1 VAGHRETS
9 SNAATFPA
17 EAAQICTVHDARDL
31 PAQIR
36 LPERELGPRI
46 RSRVRRCGA
55 NGVHELVRKP
65 LVNMSN
71 TKLQDFV
78 TQTAARSQITFGDVR
93 RLRRDCLP
101 GGINADE
108 EVGIL
113 IWLDST
119 VSRADKAWSQWLVA
133 AVADFALRSEVTED
147 GIVEWLKR
155 LTATTAQGTTVRPRI
170 LREIGRGKRSSG
182 ATTSLPTDES
192 SAAAQ
197 AAAADAG
204 AHETPVD
211 RPRQQ
216 GTSTVL
222 TSQIKS
228 KSTKIGRSRQRSR
241 RAAEPSTMPASL
253 IWSSGRAWK
262 HACFPLAAPWA

>member
-1 VAGHRETS
+1 MG
-9 SNAATFPA
+9 
-17 EAAQICTVHDARDL
+17 CTNWSA
-31 PAQIR
+31 
-36 LPERELGPRI
+36 
-46 RSRVRRCGA
+46 SRWST
-55 NGVHELVRKP
+55 
-65 LVNMSN
+65 MSN

-101 GGINADE
+101 GGINAGE

-147 GIVEWLKR
+147 GIVDWLKR

-182 ATTSLPTDES
+182 ATTSLPIDES

-197 AAAADAG
+197 AAAA
-204 AHETPVD
+204 PVD

-216 GTSTVL
+216 GASTAL

-241 RAAEPSTMPASL
+241 RAAEPSTMPAPL
-253 IWSSGRAWK
+253 LWSSGRAWK

>member
-1 VAGHRETS
+1 MG
-9 SNAATFPA
+9 
-17 EAAQICTVHDARDL
+17 CTNWSA
-31 PAQIR
+31 
-36 LPERELGPRI
+36 
-46 RSRVRRCGA
+46 SRWST
-55 NGVHELVRKP
+55 
-65 LVNMSN
+65 MSN

-101 GGINADE
+101 GGINGGE

-147 GIVEWLKR
+147 GIVDWLKR

-182 ATTSLPTDES
+182 ATTSLPIDES

-197 AAAADAG
+197 AAAAAAAAEAG
-204 AHETPVD
+204 AHETLVD
-211 RPRQQ
+211 RPRQRAA
-216 GTSTVL
+216 STAL

-228 KSTKIGRSRQRSR
+228 KSTKTGRSRQ
-241 RAAEPSTMPASL
+241 
-253 IWSSGRAWK
+253 
-262 HACFPLAAPWA
+262 

>member
-1 VAGHRETS
+1 MWATNWSASRWSTMN
-9 SNAATFPA
+9 NA
-17 EAAQICTVHDARDL
+17 
-31 PAQIR
+31 
-36 LPERELGPRI
+36 
-46 RSRVRRCGA
+46 
-55 NGVHELVRKP
+55 
-65 LVNMSN
+65 
-71 TKLQDFV
+71 KLQDFV
-78 TQTAARSQITFGDVR
+78 THTAARSRITFGDVR

-101 GGINADE
+101 GGINGGED
-108 EVGIL
+108 VGIL

-147 GIVEWLKR
+147 GIVDWLKR
-155 LTATTAQGTTVRPRI
+155 LTAATAEGTTVRPRI

-182 ATTSLPTDES
+182 ATSLPTEES

-197 AAAADAG
+197 AADSVAPAADAS
-204 AHETPVD
+204 ADKDPVD
-211 RPRQQ
+211 RPRRQSA
-216 GTSTVL
+216 STAL

-228 KSTKIGRSRQRSR
+228 KSTKISGARQRSR

-253 IWSSGRAWK
+253 VWSSGRAWK

>member
-1 VAGHRETS
+1 MW
-9 SNAATFPA
+9 
-17 EAAQICTVHDARDL
+17 CTNWSA
-31 PAQIR
+31 
-36 LPERELGPRI
+36 
-46 RSRVRRCGA
+46 SRWSTM
-55 NGVHELVRKP
+55 N
-65 LVNMSN
+65 N

-101 GGINADE
+101 GGINAGE

-147 GIVEWLKR
+147 GIVDWLKR

-170 LREIGRGKRSSG
+170 LREIGRRKRSSG
-182 ATTSLPTDES
+182 ATTCLPTEES

-197 AAAADAG
+197 AADSAAPAADAS
-204 AHETPVD
+204 ADKDPVD
-211 RPRQQ
+211 RLRRQSA
-216 GTSTVL
+216 STAL

-228 KSTKIGRSRQRSR
+228 KSTKIGGSRQRSR
-241 RAAEPSTMPASL
+241 RATGPSTMPASL
-253 IWSSGRAWK
+253 VWSSGRAWK

>member
-1 VAGHRETS
+1 MG
-9 SNAATFPA
+9 
-17 EAAQICTVHDARDL
+17 CTNWSA
-31 PAQIR
+31 
-36 LPERELGPRI
+36 
-46 RSRVRRCGA
+46 SRWST
-55 NGVHELVRKP
+55 
-65 LVNMSN
+65 MSN

-101 GGINADE
+101 GGINAGE

-147 GIVEWLKR
+147 GIVDWLKR

-182 ATTSLPTDES
+182 ATTSLPIDES

-197 AAAADAG
+197 AAAAVVPAADAG

-211 RPRQQ
+211 QPRQQ
-216 GTSTVL
+216 GASTAL

-253 IWSSGRAWK
+253 LWSSGRAWK

>member
-1 VAGHRETS
+1 MWCTNWSASRWSTMN
-9 SNAATFPA
+9 NA
-17 EAAQICTVHDARDL
+17 
-31 PAQIR
+31 
-36 LPERELGPRI
+36 
-46 RSRVRRCGA
+46 
-55 NGVHELVRKP
+55 
-65 LVNMSN
+65 
-71 TKLQDFV
+71 KLQDFV

-101 GGINADE
+101 GGIDAGE

-113 IWLDST
+113 IWLDSK

-147 GIVEWLKR
+147 GIVDWLKR

-182 ATTSLPTDES
+182 AATSLPTEES

-197 AAAADAG
+197 TAASVAPPADAT
-204 AHETPVD
+204 AHEKPVEQKPVE
-211 RPRQQ
+211 RTRQQ
-216 GTSTVL
+216 TASTAL
-222 TSQIKS
+222 ASQIKS
-228 KSTKIGRSRQRSR
+228 KSTKISGSRQRAR

-253 IWSSGRAWK
+253 VWSSGRVWK

>member
-1 VAGHRETS
+1 MN
-9 SNAATFPA
+9 NA
-17 EAAQICTVHDARDL
+17 
-31 PAQIR
+31 
-36 LPERELGPRI
+36 
-46 RSRVRRCGA
+46 
-55 NGVHELVRKP
+55 
-65 LVNMSN
+65 
-71 TKLQDFV
+71 KLQDFV
-78 TQTAARSQITFGDVR
+78 THTAARSRITFGDVR

-101 GGINADE
+101 GGINAGE

-147 GIVEWLKR
+147 GIVDWLKR

-182 ATTSLPTDES
+182 AATSLPTEES

-197 AAAADAG
+197 AADSVAPAADAS
-204 AHETPVD
+204 ADKNPVD
-211 RPRQQ
+211 RPRRQSA
-216 GTSTVL
+216 STAL

-228 KSTKIGRSRQRSR
+228 KSTKTSGQRSQQ
-241 RAAEPSTMPASL
+241 AAEPSTMPASL
-253 IWSSGRAWK
+253 VWSSGRAWK
-262 HACFPLAAPWA
+262 PACFPLAAPWA

>member
-1 VAGHRETS
+1 MW
-9 SNAATFPA
+9 
-17 EAAQICTVHDARDL
+17 CTNWSA
-31 PAQIR
+31 
-36 LPERELGPRI
+36 
-46 RSRVRRCGA
+46 SRWSTM
-55 NGVHELVRKP
+55 N
-65 LVNMSN
+65 N

-101 GGINADE
+101 GGINAGE

-113 IWLDST
+113 IWLDSK

-147 GIVEWLKR
+147 GIVDWLKR

-182 ATTSLPTDES
+182 AATSLPTEES

-197 AAAADAG
+197 AAAALAPAADTE
-204 AHETPVD
+204 AHITPAEPLGQE
-211 RPRQQ
+211 RTSNPPR
-216 GTSTVL
+216 
-222 TSQIKS
+222 SQIKS
-228 KSTKIGRSRQRSR
+228 KSTKISRSRQ
-241 RAAEPSTMPASL
+241 AAEPSTMPASL
-253 IWSSGRAWK
+253 VWSSGRAWK